1 MDTVGLDEEAHWFVC
16 KSGFKSRC
24 ESLMYESHQDLGFVM
39 YNESRDN
46 DRGSAVNEMWGRNS
60 LQQALIRGIGVQY
73 TCIAHACNF
82 TVVCLVTWPLSG
94 SEALF

>member
-1 MDTVGLDEEAHWFVC
+1 MGIVGLDEEAHWFVC

-46 DRGSAVNEMWGRNS
+46 DRGNTVNETWGRNS
-60 LQQALIRGIGVQY
+60 LQQALIKG
-73 TCIAHACNF
+73 TCTVLVHYVTAIAHF
-82 TVVCLVTWPLSG
+82 TVVCNFSDLAF
-94 SEALF
+94 E